1 LPTVAWQIDGKRT
14 YAVDAGVYNAGSAVD
29 WLLRMGMTEVRQASF
44 ANPPAI
50 DRDVV
55 FVPALSGLACPYWD
69 RTAAGLWLGLSPDT
83 SREDMAQAVLE
94 GVALATVEALS
105 AIGADNVKSA
115 PLCIDGG
122 LAGNGY
128 FVDVLASALGRPV
141 AVRDF
146 REVTA
151 FGALSLA
158 SMGAGLPC
166 ETTKL
171 EHSLHPP
178 RWPSAT
184 WRSRYHDAVGR
195 GAEQD
200 LDLAGNKAARAA
212 FENAEQSAERW
223 SAMVAMTW
231 LRSRRFLKMN
241 MGLGAGR
248 RFLAI
253 HFCLEERC
261 PTRSKLRPISR
272 QPLTRPGGKRG
283 NPKKLSKA
291 PSPNFW

>member
-1 LPTVAWQIDGKRT
+1 MARLANRRVAIRPQKRWLRGVDAKVTFGTDAFALAISGDDPTPSPGGALPTIAWQIDGKRT

-44 ANPPAI
+44 AYPPAI

-94 GVALATVEALS
+94 GVALATVEALGV
-105 AIGADNVKSA
+105 IGADNVDSA

-122 LAGNGY
+122 LAENGY
-128 FVDVLASALGRPV
+128 FVDVLAAALGRPV
-141 AVRDF
+141 LVRDF

-158 SMGAGLPC
+158 SLGAGLPC

-178 RWPSAT
+178 RWTSAT
-184 WRSRYHDAVGR
+184 WRSRYHEAVGR
-195 GAEQD
+195 S
-200 LDLAGNKAARAA
+200 R
-212 FENAEQSAERW
+212 
-223 SAMVAMTW
+223 TW
-231 LRSRRFLKMN
+231 RRM
-241 MGLGAGR
+241 
-248 RFLAI
+248 
-253 HFCLEERC
+253 
-261 PTRSKLRPISR
+261 
-272 QPLTRPGGKRG
+272 
-283 NPKKLSKA
+283 
-291 PSPNFW
+291 